1 MAAPIILVLLRFAQG
16 LAVGGEW
23 GGAALLAAEYAPA
36 GRRGRFTVYPQL
48 GPGAAFALTSTTFL
62 VIGLTMSREAFLAW
76 GWRIPFLLSVV
87 LLAIGLYVR
96 LRIAETPVFA
106 ELVARQQRSTAPI
119 AEALRRQAGPILLAG
134 GALSAVF
141 AYGYIGTVYLT
152 SYGTAVLGLPRP
164 TMLLL
169 GVAGGAVLMLAAAL
183 GGRWSDRVGR
193 RRVVLVG
200 NLGAILVGPAVFP
213 LIETGQVWGVGIG
226 LAAILAVGG
235 FGLGPAAAWLPEL
248 FAARYRYTAAG
259 LAYSFAAI
267 LGGAV
272 PPVVAGLVQA
282 AYGGLAVGVL
292 MAGYGLLGLGC
303 ALALPETKHR
313 SLAPVAPEVA
323 VSAA

>member
-1 MAAPIILVLLRFAQG
+1 M
-16 LAVGGEW
+16 
-23 GGAALLAAEYAPA
+23 
-36 GRRGRFTVYPQL
+36 YPQL
-48 GPGAAFALTSTTFL
+48 GPGAAFALTSATYL
-62 VIGLTMSREAFLAW
+62 VIGLTMSQEAFLTW

-87 LLAIGLYVR
+87 LLGIGLYVR

-119 AEALRRQAGPILLAG
+119 AEALRHQAAPILLAG

-152 SYGTAVLGLPRP
+152 SYATAVLGLPRP
-164 TMLLL
+164 TMLVL
-169 GVAGGAVLMLAAAL
+169 GVVGGVVLMVAAAL
-183 GGRWSDRVGR
+183 GARWSDRVGR

-200 NLGAILVGPAVFP
+200 NLGALVVGPVVFP
-213 LIETGQVWGVGIG
+213 LIETGQAWGVGVG

-259 LAYSFAAI
+259 LAYNFAAI

-292 MAGYGLLGLGC
+292 IAAFGLVGLAC
-303 ALALPETKHR
+303 SLVLPETKHR